1 MTVAKTLSTPTLHW
15 ARIGQARRFI
25 RDHAAE
31 PLTLERIAAAAATS
45 PYHFARIFRALTG
58 ETVFAHVSRVRLRQ
72 AAALLLEKPGL
83 TVTRIASA
91 VGYETAPSF
100 NKLFKR
106 TLGVTP
112 TAFRARPAAA
122 RAALLHR
129 LDDPDTTPAGGLDL
143 STEPDL
149 RDFPPRRFLCVRR
162 RGLCPEEAPAA
173 WAEFHRV
180 AGHLRGPGTL
190 HIGAAH
196 DDSGP
201 IRERMHRYEAGIAV
215 PAATPV
221 PPGLT
226 AGTLPGGRYAVF
238 RYRGSYEHIGRAFD
252 TLVRGWL
259 VASGATLRPAPCLEI
274 YLDGPR
280 VPERERRTDLC
291 LPVSETP

>member
-1 MTVAKTLSTPTLHW
+1 VTVAKTLSTPTLHW

-25 RDHAAE
+25 RDHAVE
-31 PLTLERIAAAAATS
+31 SLTLEQIAAAAATS

-58 ETVFAHVSRVRLRQ
+58 ETVFGHVSRVRLRQ
-72 AAALLLEKPGL
+72 AATLLLEEPGL
-83 TVTRIASA
+83 TVTRVASA
-91 VGYETAPSF
+91 VGYDTAPSF

-106 TLGVTP
+106 TLGMTP

-122 RAALLHR
+122 RAALLRR
-129 LDDPDTTPAGGLDL
+129 LDDPDTTPAGGLEL

-149 RDFPPRRFLCVRR
+149 RDLPPRRFLCVRR
-162 RGLCPEEAPAA
+162 RGLCPEEAPGA

-180 AGHLRGPGTL
+180 AGRLRVPGAV

-201 IRERMHRYEAGIAV
+201 IRERTHRYEAGITV

-226 AGTLPGGRYAVF
+226 AGTLPGGRYAIF
-238 RYRGSYEHIGRAFD
+238 RYRGSYAHIGRAFD
-252 TLVRGWL
+252 TIVRGWL
-259 VASGATLRPAPCLEI
+259 VTSGATLRPAPCLEI

-291 LPVSETP
+291 LPVSEAP

>member
-1 MTVAKTLSTPTLHW
+1 MTTAKTLSTPTLHW
-15 ARIGQARRFI
+15 ARIGRARRFI

-31 PLTLERIAAAAATS
+31 PLTLELIAAEAATS

-58 ETVFAHVSRVRLRQ
+58 ETVFTHVSRVRLRQ
-72 AAALLLEKPGL
+72 AAELLLERPGL
-83 TVTRIASA
+83 TVTRVAIA

-100 NKLFKR
+100 NKIFKR
-106 TLGVTP
+106 MLGVTP
-112 TAFRARPAAA
+112 TDFRARSAAA
-122 RAALLHR
+122 RATLLRR
-129 LDDPDTTPAGGLDL
+129 LDDPDTTPAEGLDL
-143 STEPDL
+143 ATEPDVQDL
-149 RDFPPRRFLCVRR
+149 PSRRFLCVRR

-180 AGHLRGPGTL
+180 ADRLRVPGAL

-201 IRERMHRYEAGIAV
+201 IRERMHRYEAGLAV
-215 PAATPV
+215 PDATPV

-226 AGTLPGGRYAVF
+226 AETLSGGRHACF
-238 RYRGSYEHIGRAFD
+238 RYRGSYAHTGRAFD

-274 YLDGPR
+274 YRDDPR

-291 LPVSETP
+291 LPVDDAP